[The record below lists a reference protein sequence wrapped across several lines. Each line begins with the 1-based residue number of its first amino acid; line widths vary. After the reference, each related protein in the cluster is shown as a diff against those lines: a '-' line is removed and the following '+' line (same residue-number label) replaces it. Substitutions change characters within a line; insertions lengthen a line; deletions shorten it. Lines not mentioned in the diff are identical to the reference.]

1 MLHATVSS
9 PVGPLHIDIE
19 DDAVI
24 RLDFDDIEMSDFFT
38 DNALYSL
45 LEPPPKAPTRKEP
58 AQQTLPE
65 SANEERLLAQTVLEL
80 AEYFQ
85 GERQDFGVPVR
96 LYGTEFRRRTWQRL
110 EAIPFGF
117 VKSYGDIA
125 NELGQPKAS
134 RAVGGAC
141 GSNPVAIIVP
151 CHRVAGSTGKL
162 TGFGGGLKRKDF
174 LLKLESKQ
182 LPFQRERYGFARQQ
196 RDVEKTRHPTR

>member
-24 RLDFDDIEMSDFFT
+24 RLDFDDIEMSDFFS
-38 DNALYSL
+38 DNVLYSL
-45 LEPPPKAPTRKEP
+45 LA
-58 AQQTLPE
+58 LPE

-110 EAIPFGF
+110 EAIPFGV

>member
-19 DDAVI
+19 GDAVI

-45 LEPPPKAPTRKEP
+45 LE
-58 AQQTLPE
+58 LPE
-65 SANEERLLAQTVLEL
+65 TSTEERLLAQTVLEL

-110 EAIPFGF
+110 EAIPFGV

-182 LPFQRERYGFARQQ
+182 LPFQRERYGFARQR
-196 RDVEKTRHPTR
+196 RDVEKNRHPTR

>member
-38 DNALYSL
+38 DNVLYSL
-45 LEPPPKAPTRKEP
+45 LA
-58 AQQTLPE
+58 LPE
-65 SANEERLLAQTVLEL
+65 SANEERLLAQTVVEL

-85 GERQDFGVPVR
+85 GERQDFGLPVR

-110 EAIPFGF
+110 EAIPFGV

-182 LPFQRERYGFARQQ
+182 LPFQRERYGFARQR
-196 RDVEKTRHPTR
+196 RDVEKNRHPTR

>member
-24 RLDFDDIEMSDFFT
+24 RLDFDDIDMSDFFT

-45 LEPPPKAPTRKEP
+45 LA
-58 AQQTLPE
+58 LPE

-110 EAIPFGF
+110 EAIPFGV

-182 LPFQRERYGFARQQ
+182 LPFQRERYGFARQR
-196 RDVEKTRHPTR
+196 RDVEKNRHPTR

>member
-24 RLDFDDIEMSDFFT
+24 RLDFDDLEMSDFFT

-45 LEPPPKAPTRKEP
+45 LA
-58 AQQTLPE
+58 LPE
-65 SANEERLLAQTVLEL
+65 SANEERLLAQTVVEL

-110 EAIPFGF
+110 EAIPFGV

-182 LPFQRERYGFARQQ
+182 LPFQRERYGFARQR
-196 RDVEKTRHPTR
+196 RDVEKNRHPTR

>member
-24 RLDFDDIEMSDFFT
+24 RLDFDDMEMSDFFS

-45 LEPPPKAPTRKEP
+45 LA
-58 AQQTLPE
+58 LPE
-65 SANEERLLAQTVLEL
+65 SANEERLLAQTVVEL

-110 EAIPFGF
+110 VAIPFGV

-174 LLKLESKQ
+174 LLKLESNQ
-182 LPFQRERYGFARQQ
+182 LPFQQERYGFARHQC
-196 RDVEKTRHPTR
+196 DVEKSRHPTH

>member
-24 RLDFDDIEMSDFFT
+24 RLDFDDVEMSDFFT

-45 LEPPPKAPTRKEP
+45 LA
-58 AQQTLPE
+58 LPE

-110 EAIPFGF
+110 EAIPFGV

-182 LPFQRERYGFARQQ
+182 LPFQRERYGFARQR
-196 RDVEKTRHPTR
+196 RDVEKNRHPTR

>member
-24 RLDFDDIEMSDFFT
+24 GLDFDDIDMSDFFT

-45 LEPPPKAPTRKEP
+45 LA
-58 AQQTLPE
+58 LPE
-65 SANEERLLAQTVLEL
+65 STNEERLLAQTVLEL

-110 EAIPFGF
+110 EAIPFGV

-196 RDVEKTRHPTR
+196 RDVEKNRHPTR

>member
-24 RLDFDDIEMSDFFT
+24 RLDFDDIEMSDFFS
-38 DNALYSL
+38 DNVLYSL
-45 LEPPPKAPTRKEP
+45 LA
-58 AQQTLPE
+58 LPE

-85 GERQDFGVPVR
+85 GERQNFGVPVR

-110 EAIPFGF
+110 EAIPFGV

-182 LPFQRERYGFARQQ
+182 LPFQRERYGFARQR
-196 RDVEKTRHPTR
+196 RDVEKNRHPTH

>member
-24 RLDFDDIEMSDFFT
+24 RLDFDDIEMSDFFS
-38 DNALYSL
+38 DNVLYSL
-45 LEPPPKAPTRKEP
+45 LA
-58 AQQTLPE
+58 LPE

-110 EAIPFGF
+110 EAIPFGV

-182 LPFQRERYGFARQQ
+182 LPFQRERYGFARQR
-196 RDVEKTRHPTR
+196 RDVEKNRHPTR

>member
-24 RLDFDDIEMSDFFT
+24 RLDFDDVEMSDFFT

-45 LEPPPKAPTRKEP
+45 LA
-58 AQQTLPE
+58 LPE
-65 SANEERLLAQTVLEL
+65 SANEERLLAQTVVEL

-110 EAIPFGF
+110 EAIPFGV

-182 LPFQRERYGFARQQ
+182 LPFQRERYGFARQR
-196 RDVEKTRHPTR
+196 RDVEKNRHPTR

>member
-9 PVGPLHIDIE
+9 PVGPLHINIE

-24 RLDFDDIEMSDFFT
+24 RLDFDDIEMSDFFS
-38 DNALYSL
+38 DNVLYSL
-45 LEPPPKAPTRKEP
+45 LA
-58 AQQTLPE
+58 LPE

-110 EAIPFGF
+110 EAIPFGV

>member
-45 LEPPPKAPTRKEP
+45 LA
-58 AQQTLPE
+58 LPE
-65 SANEERLLAQTVLEL
+65 SANEERLLAQTVVEL

-110 EAIPFGF
+110 EAIPFGV

-182 LPFQRERYGFARQQ
+182 LPFQRERYGFARQR
-196 RDVEKTRHPTR
+196 RDVEKNRHPTR

>member
-24 RLDFDDIEMSDFFT
+24 RLDFDDIEMSDFFS
-38 DNALYSL
+38 DNVLYSL
-45 LEPPPKAPTRKEP
+45 LA
-58 AQQTLPE
+58 LPE

-110 EAIPFGF
+110 EAIPFGV

-182 LPFQRERYGFARQQ
+182 LPFQRERYGFARQR